1 AWLMVGLSTWIFLS
15 TVTKQ
20 ASSSVYMQVGM
31 VSRMKFPISILPM
44 VKIFSELPSYFAFTT
59 LAAIVSI
66 STGEKIS
73 IYWIQ
78 LLYYIVAM
86 IIFLYSFSLIN
97 STIAALIRDYQ
108 IFLNSIIQVLMYMS
122 GVFWDL
128 STKN

>member
-1 AWLMVGLSTWIFLS
+1 
-15 TVTKQ
+15 
-20 ASSSVYMQVGM
+20 
-31 VSRMKFPISILPM
+31 SILPM

-78 LLYYIVAM
+78 LPYYIVAM

-128 STKN
+128 STKNLPS

>member
-1 AWLMVGLSTWIFLS
+1 MVGLSTWIFLS

-66 STGEKIS
+66 STGEK
-73 IYWIQ
+73 
-78 LLYYIVAM
+78 
-86 IIFLYSFSLIN
+86 
-97 STIAALIRDYQ
+97 
-108 IFLNSIIQVLMYMS
+108 
-122 GVFWDL
+122 
-128 STKN
+128 